1 MKQIRAPDQRHG
13 LSGNLYNILYNI
25 RRKKGH
31 VQHMYNS
38 KNGQKRHKTEQNK
51 NSGEPHK
58 YGLSRYFFIVSHSGL
73 EPETT

>member
-1 MKQIRAPDQRHG
+1 
-13 LSGNLYNILYNI
+13 
-25 RRKKGH
+25 
-31 VQHMYNS
+31 MYNS

-58 YGLSRYFFIVSHSGL
+58 YWLFPLFFIVSHSGL